1 MTTPLDL
8 ADRLSSHR
16 PVLDDAEVDLTTFL
30 EMFSFDEV
38 TPTAP
43 RRSLRSSGARLR
55 GWVQDSSRRAAGW
68 GVVPVSADVPE
79 HRVAVEASK

>member
-16 PVLDDAEVDLTTFL
+16 PVLEEAEVDLTTFL
-30 EMFSFDEV
+30 EMFAVDEA
-38 TPTAP
+38 TPTTP

-55 GWVQDSSRRAAGW
+55 GWAQDSSRRAAAW
-68 GVVPVSADVPE
+68 GAVPVSADVHE
-79 HRVAVEASK
+79 HRVAVEATK